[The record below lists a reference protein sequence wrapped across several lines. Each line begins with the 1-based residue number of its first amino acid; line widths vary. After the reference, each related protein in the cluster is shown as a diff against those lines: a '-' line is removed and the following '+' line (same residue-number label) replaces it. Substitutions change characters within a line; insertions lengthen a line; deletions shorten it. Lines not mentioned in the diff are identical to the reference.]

1 MFEGRVDFALW
12 KCSHVINI
20 IFLDCFV
27 YVCIIAPMYIETVP
41 NRNSP
46 PAILLREGWRE
57 GNKTLKRT
65 LANLSD
71 WPPEKIQ
78 TFRRLLHD
86 EPLVSP
92 HDLLSTQKTLPHGH
106 VEAILLAIHK
116 LGLDSMISAQRCRE
130 RDLVLAMI
138 VERLLY
144 PCSKLAT
151 TRHWHSTSL
160 AEELGVSQATEDQ
173 LYEAMD
179 WLLERQPR
187 IEKKLAARHLQEG
200 SLVLYDVS
208 SSYYE
213 GRTCPLAQYGHDRDG
228 KKGLPIIVYG
238 LMTDGEGRPIAVEV
252 YAGNTGDPTTVVD
265 QVNKLRE
272 RFHLS
277 RVVLVGDRGMLTQP
291 QIDQLKAHPQMGW
304 ITALTSGAIRGLLA
318 EGSLQLSLLDEQNLV
333 EIESP
338 EYPGERLM
346 VCYNPLLAEERKR
359 KREELLAAT
368 EKALAR
374 IGKEVERR
382 KKKPL
387 TATEIALKVGK
398 VLGHYKMGKHFAHQ
412 IEDKKL
418 SWSRRGET
426 IEQEAKLDGIYV
438 IRTSESAE
446 QLSAA
451 DTVRGYKSLAQVE
464 RAFRSLKGLDL
475 LIRPIRHRTE
485 ERVPAHIFLCLLA
498 YYVEWHLRR
507 VWAPLLFEDEELPQ
521 ERRRRDPVLPAR
533 SSESAKAKK
542 LTHQTADGLPVQ
554 SFATLL
560 SDLAS
565 RARVTYSLKTDQ
577 SGPTFQQV
585 PPPTP
590 LQAKAYELLNLLPVA
605 GN

>member
-1 MFEGRVDFALW
+1 M
-12 KCSHVINI
+12 
-20 IFLDCFV
+20 
-27 YVCIIAPMYIETVP
+27 CIIDPMYIETVP

-238 LMTDGEGRPIAVEV
+238 LMTDGEGAV
-252 YAGNTGDPTTVVD
+252 G
-265 QVNKLRE
+265 Q
-272 RFHLS
+272 
-277 RVVLVGDRGMLTQP
+277 
-291 QIDQLKAHPQMGW
+291 
-304 ITALTSGAIRGLLA
+304 
-318 EGSLQLSLLDEQNLV
+318 SLLCGEQIVGRDQGLV
-333 EIESP
+333 VQQATEGLDFLWGPI
-338 EYPGERLM
+338 GEVGQSALKGF
-346 VCYNPLLAEERKR
+346 VAFAPALAEEDGGRGVAVGDG
-359 KREELLAAT
+359 LDVHGSYYAHIN
-368 EKALAR
+368 KAV
-374 IGKEVERR
+374 KENNVN
-382 KKKPL
+382 
-387 TATEIALKVGK
+387 
-398 VLGHYKMGKHFAHQ
+398 YMGTFPQCK
-412 IEDKKL
+412 
-418 SWSRRGET
+418 
-426 IEQEAKLDGIYV
+426 IYP
-438 IRTSESAE
+438 
-446 QLSAA
+446 
-451 DTVRGYKSLAQVE
+451 
-464 RAFRSLKGLDL
+464 SLKQ
-475 LIRPIRHRTE
+475 I
-485 ERVPAHIFLCLLA
+485 
-498 YYVEWHLRR
+498 
-507 VWAPLLFEDEELPQ
+507 
-521 ERRRRDPVLPAR
+521 
-533 SSESAKAKK
+533 KN
-542 LTHQTADGLPVQ
+542 LTQ
-554 SFATLL
+554 
-560 SDLAS
+560 
-565 RARVTYSLKTDQ
+565 
-577 SGPTFQQV
+577 
-585 PPPTP
+585 
-590 LQAKAYELLNLLPVA
+590 NL
-605 GN
+605 G

>member
-1 MFEGRVDFALW
+1 
-12 KCSHVINI
+12 
-20 IFLDCFV
+20 
-27 YVCIIAPMYIETVP
+27 MYIETVP

-71 WPPEKIQ
+71 WPQEKIE
-78 TFRRLLHD
+78 TFRRLLRD

-92 HDLLSTQKTLPHGH
+92 QDLLCTEMTRPHGH

-228 KKGLPIIVYG
+228 KKGLPIIVYGLVYG

-485 ERVPAHIFLCLLA
+485 ERVPAHIFLCMLA

-565 RARVTYSLKTDQ
+565 RARVTYSLKTDE

>member
-1 MFEGRVDFALW
+1 
-12 KCSHVINI
+12 
-20 IFLDCFV
+20 
-27 YVCIIAPMYIETVP
+27 MYIATVP

-46 PAILLREGWRE
+46 PAMLLREGWRE
-57 GNKTLKRT
+57 GNKTRQRT
-65 LANLSD
+65 LANLSH
-71 WPPEKIQ
+71 WPQQKIESL
-78 TFRRLLHD
+78 RRLLRD

-92 HDLLSTQKTLPHGH
+92 QDLLATQKTSSHGH
-106 VEAILLAIHK
+106 VEALLLAVRK
-116 LGLDSMISAQRCRE
+116 LGLDAMISSKPCRE

-138 VERLLY
+138 LERLLD

-151 TRHWHSTSL
+151 TRHWHSTTL
-160 AEELGVSQATEDQ
+160 AEELGVSEAAEDE
-173 LYEAMD
+173 LYQAMD

-187 IEKKLAARHLQEG
+187 IEKKLAARHLREG

-213 GRTCPLAQYGHDRDG
+213 GRHCPLAQYGHDRDG
-228 KKGLPIIVYG
+228 QKGLPIIVYG
-238 LMTDGEGRPIAVEV
+238 LMTDGEGRPVAVEV

-265 QVNKLRE
+265 QVNKLRA
-272 RFHLS
+272 RFQLS

-291 QIDQLKAHPQMGW
+291 QIDKLKAHPHMGW
-304 ITALTSGAIRGLLA
+304 ITALTSVAIRGLLG
-318 EGSLQLSLLDEQNLV
+318 EGALQLSLLDEKNLI
-333 EIESP
+333 EIQSAH
-338 EYPGERLM
+338 YPGERLM

-359 KREELLAAT
+359 KREELLQAT
-368 EKALAR
+368 EKALSR
-374 IGKEVERR
+374 IVKEVERR
-382 KKKPL
+382 KQKPL

-398 VLGHYKMGKHFAHQ
+398 VLGKYRVSKHFTQ
-412 IEDKKL
+412 TIEQGKL

-438 IRTSESAE
+438 IRTSETAE

-485 ERVPAHIFLCLLA
+485 ERVPAHIFLCMLA
-498 YYVEWHLRR
+498 YYLEWHLRR

-521 ERRRRDPVLPAR
+521 QRQRRDPVLPA
-533 SSESAKAKK
+533 SSSAAAQAKK

-554 SFATLL
+554 SFTTLL

-565 RARVTYSLKTDQ
+565 RARVTYSLKTDK

-585 PPPTP
+585 PPPTA
-590 LQAKAYELLNLLPVA
+590 LQARAYELLNLLPVT